1 MPSMPQNRGLSAGG
15 CAHFRA
21 LHAAGPRLTFAFP
34 AVLFVHYFT
43 PVPPMSLARDVRGY
57 TLLELLA
64 TLTILGV
71 LASLAAPAL
80 GGIVDRVRARAAL
93 DRVESDVYWARIQA
107 IRGGRNVTV
116 RFQPDPGCP
125 ATHPNSAAYRSYTIL
140 VADAAGP
147 RQLRSVE
154 IPTDRGRVCFEM
166 NRSAELV
173 FTSRG
178 MLHAGQNRTLWATR
192 GSTTVSLRV
201 SRLGRILRDD

>member
-1 MPSMPQNRGLSAGG
+1 
-15 CAHFRA
+15 
-21 LHAAGPRLTFAFP
+21 
-34 AVLFVHYFT
+34 
-43 PVPPMSLARDVRGY
+43 MSLARDVRGY

-71 LASLAAPAL
+71 LCSLAVPAL
-80 GGIVDRVRARAAL
+80 GGTVDRVRARAAL

-125 ATHPNSAAYRSYTIL
+125 ATHANAAAYASYAIL
-140 VADAAGP
+140 VADPAGP
-147 RQLRSVE
+147 RQLRSVQ
-154 IPTDRGRVCFEM
+154 IPTDAGRVCFEM

-192 GSTTVSLRV
+192 GSATVSLRV
-201 SRLGRILRDD
+201 SRMGRILRDD